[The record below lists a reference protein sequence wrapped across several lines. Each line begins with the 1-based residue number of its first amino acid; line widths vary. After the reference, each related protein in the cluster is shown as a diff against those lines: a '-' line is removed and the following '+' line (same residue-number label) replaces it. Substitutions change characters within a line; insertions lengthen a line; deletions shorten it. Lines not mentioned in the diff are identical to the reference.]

1 MRLLRL
7 ALTVA
12 ACLVVGWPV
21 AAADPTS
28 QQGLAE
34 AARQARQQ
42 KRQAPKAAHVY
53 TNDNIPSGPGG
64 AVRLGAGVP
73 PSAGATEP
81 AGAAE
86 SAAEQGASKEGEKER
101 ADLEGDITTTKEKLA
116 VLKKDLELLS
126 REYDLQRQQF
136 FSSPAYSSDTAGRA
150 RYDALGNQ
158 VNAKRQEV
166 QETEQKLAAL
176 EDKLKE
182 LGPAKEKSKS
192 KPSEDAAYWQGKLQ
206 PLRDELSRVEAQIA
220 QMRAATTGALP
231 PYQSGEWGGFTGNSI
246 EQLER
251 KRSELQRQIAD
262 IEEEARRAGVSPA
275 WVR

>member
-1 MRLLRL
+1 
-7 ALTVA
+7 
-12 ACLVVGWPV
+12 VG
-21 AAADPTS
+21 AAAGQPS

-53 TNDNIPSGPGG
+53 TNDNLPSGPGEAG
-64 AVRLGAGVP
+64 RLA
-73 PSAGATEP
+73 AGAPLSTSVTEP

-86 SAAEQGASKEGEKER
+86 SAAEQGATKQEEKKRAELEAEISK
-101 ADLEGDITTTKEKLA
+101 TKQTLA
-116 VLKKDLELLS
+116 VLKKDLDLLS
-126 REYDLQRQQF
+126 RDYDLQRQQF

-166 QETEQKLAAL
+166 QETEQKLGAL

-182 LGPAKEKSKS
+182 IDQKLGPKKETS
-192 KPSEDAAYWQGKLQ
+192 KPSEDAASWRGKLQ
-206 PLRDELSRVEAQIA
+206 PLRDELARVEEQIA
-220 QMRAATTGALP
+220 QMRAATTGTV
-231 PYQSGEWGGFTGNSI
+231 PYQPGEWSGFTGNSI
-246 EQLER
+246 AQLER
-251 KRSELQRQIAD
+251 KRSELQRQIAE
-262 IEEEARRAGVSPA
+262 IEDEARRAGVPPA